1 MALTPTQLGT
11 KSRTIIGAN
20 PNIRSRPNGLGRSPR
35 MGRVQQIN
43 PYQLG
48 ELVETPMG
56 LRRIKGIMPFT
67 MNVDLGPR
75 GELSSTASKGATTI
89 SVKKFNTSVDFAIGD
104 VLIIG
109 GPNDSYRETVKVG
122 TAVTITSSSVTVSL
136 STALKNS
143 HSKGELVVSQK
154 LPPDYDGEFVEV
166 EELRILGDNKY
177 AYVIPSVPKQPRYIS
192 RTGSFGDDTAKN
204 EETPTDLDTT
214 DNFRRYEALR
224 DATLRRHA
232 QETSATNADIGTN
245 FYQLYLL
252 GFNEDGSIRP
262 SFFPTTAEGGEE
274 DLLNPNESDTKNPM
288 LLTAT
293 LLEKNSAEAI
303 HVWNQTNGGT
313 YVAQNFFY
321 KLDVPPN
328 FSDILLSYPSERA
341 TAFQEEIRSSLVS
354 AEGRIFGA
362 GLITDTPRGYVLKA
376 FFSKPPPAEAFPT
389 LAKYNAWNSISVPAF
404 KNAATATNSGYDA
417 DIDIGFAPT
426 ISRVFFIPD
435 PSGHRSVYLETDVPT
450 SKTNADQATE
460 MVQSIELTGTV
471 SASSG
476 STTLT
481 GSGTSFTSELSDT
494 SGNRKSIIYIEGL
507 PGKHIITN
515 IASDTSLTLGSA
527 VNANISGKKAFK
539 TSFEELPI
547 LRITFRILDAEK
559 MLGQRVIFRGTS
571 TTGKDN
577 AGSISQRVFLNLPQ
591 GQPRWSSKK
600 ALNSGKGENT
610 GFIDAFQSPEDSP
623 NETFAFYVGKNEES
637 LPFLKASNKTG
648 ETILDGR
655 VKLSGFM
662 IDAPRVEAQELKKIR
677 QRAGY
682 YKAKLLPHTGYFPN
696 LDDRA
701 DGPPDGWEPQSRR
714 NTRNLLESLRALS
727 ADVKKEIRGG

>member
-20 PNIRSRPNGLGRSPR
+20 PNIRSRPNGLGRTPR

-89 SVKKFNTSVDFAIGD
+89 SVKKFNTSVDFAIDD

-204 EETPTDLDTT
+204 EETPTNLDTT
-214 DNFRRYEALR
+214 DNFRRYEALN

-232 QETSATNADIGTN
+232 QETIATDADIGTN

-252 GFNEDGSIRP
+252 GFNEDGSLRP
-262 SFFPTTAEGGEE
+262 SFFPSTSEGGESE
-274 DLLNPNESDTKNPM
+274 LLNSTESDTKNPM

-303 HVWNQTNGGT
+303 HVWNQTTGGT

-328 FSDILLSYPSERA
+328 IPGINAADKAVRFQQEVREILVFA
-341 TAFQEEIRSSLVS
+341 D
-354 AEGRIFGA
+354 GRKLGP
-362 GLITDTPRGYVLKA
+362 GLIKELPQGYVLKA

-389 LAKYNAWNSISVPAF
+389 LTKYNAWNSISVPAF
-404 KNAATATNSGYDA
+404 KNAATATHPEYDA
-417 DIDIGFAPT
+417 DVDFGTAPT
-426 ISRVFFIPD
+426 IGRVFFIFD
-435 PSGHRSVYLETDVPT
+435 PSGNPSVYLQTDVNI
-450 SKTNADQATE
+450 SKTNADQARE

-494 SGNRKSIIYIEGL
+494 SGDRKSIIYIEGL
-507 PGKHIITN
+507 SGRHIISN
-515 IASDTSLTLGSA
+515 IASDTSLTLATAAST
-527 VNANISGKKAFK
+527 NISGKKAFK

-547 LRITFRILDAEK
+547 LRITFRILDAQE
-559 MLGQRVIFRGTS
+559 MLNQRVIFRGTS

-591 GQPRWSSKK
+591 GQPRWSSRR

>member
-20 PNIRSRPNGLGRSPR
+20 PNIRSRPNGLGRTPR

-214 DNFRRYEALR
+214 DNFRRYEALN

-232 QETSATNADIGTN
+232 QETIATDAEIGTN

-252 GFNEDGSIRP
+252 GFNEDGSLRP
-262 SFFPTTAEGGEE
+262 AFFPTTSEGGESV
-274 DLLNPNESDTKNPM
+274 LLNPTESDTKNPM

-303 HVWNQTNGGT
+303 HVWTQTTGGT

-328 FSDILLSYPSERA
+328 IQGLNAAEKAVIFQAEVRER
-341 TAFQEEIRSSLVS
+341 LVF
-354 AEGRIFGA
+354 ADGRIFGS
-362 GLITDTPRGYVLKA
+362 GLIRELPQGYVLKA

-404 KNAATATNSGYDA
+404 KNAATATHPGYDA
-417 DIDIGFAPT
+417 DVDFGNAPT
-426 ISRVFFIPD
+426 IERVFFILD
-435 PSGHRSVYLETDVPT
+435 PSGNPSVYLQTDVNV
-450 SKTNADQATE
+450 SKTNADQARE
-460 MVQSIELTGTV
+460 MAQSIELTGTV

-481 GSGTSFTSELSDT
+481 GSGTSFTSELSNT
-494 SGNRKSIIYIEGL
+494 SGDRKSIIYIEGL
-507 PGKHIITN
+507 SGRHIISN
-515 IASDTSLTLGSA
+515 IASDTSLTLA
-527 VNANISGKKAFK
+527 TAAYTNISGKKAFK
-539 TSFEELPI
+539 TSFEELPM
-547 LRITFRILDAEK
+547 LRITFRILDPLE
-559 MLGQRVIFRGTS
+559 MLNQRVIFRGTS

-591 GQPRWSSKK
+591 GQARWSSKR